1 MDTHSQFSGKVAL
14 VTGGASGI
22 GRAAAIAFAR
32 SGAKVVVADMDEV
45 NGVETV
51 ILARAE
57 NTDAMFIR
65 TDVAQHTDVEA
76 LVAATVETY
85 GRIDFAF
92 NNAGIAGAQAMLAD
106 YPEESWDRVIDINLK
121 GVWLCMKYEIQ
132 QMLKQDGGV
141 IVNTSSTA
149 GETGSRGVAAYVASK
164 HGVVGL
170 TKAAA
175 LEYARSKIRVN
186 AILPGTIHTP
196 LIDTFT
202 GGDERLLQQ
211 FAEGEPVGRLGTPE
225 EVASAVIWLCSDG
238 ASFVTGAAIA
248 VDGGRLA

>member
-1 MDTHSQFSGKVAL
+1 MAQFMSKVAL

-22 GRAAAIAFAR
+22 GRATVLAFAQH
-32 SGAKVVVADMDEV
+32 GAKVVVADMDEAGG
-45 NGVETV
+45 NETV
-51 ILARAE
+51 ALARAA
-57 NTDAMFIR
+57 NTDALFVR
-65 TDVAQHTDVEA
+65 TDVSQAAQVQALIAAAVEQF
-76 LVAATVETY
+76 
-85 GRIDFAF
+85 GRIDFAL
-92 NNAGIAGAQAMLAD
+92 NNAGIAGNQALLAD

-121 GVWLCMKYEIQ
+121 GVWLCMKYELQ
-132 QMLKQDGGV
+132 QMLKQGGGV

-149 GETGSRGVAAYVASK
+149 GQSGSRGVAAYVASK

-175 LEYARSKIRVN
+175 LEYARKNIRVN

-202 GGDERLLQQ
+202 GGDDRIMQQ
-211 FAEGEPVGRLGTPE
+211 FVEAEPIGRLGRPE
-225 EVASAVIWLCSDG
+225 EAANAVIWLCSDG
-238 ASFVTGAAIA
+238 ASFVTGATLA